1 MKMSSNKVLS
11 GAFILGLIIL
21 YINCGIQTCGV
32 ETTNGASVTAFQ
44 DKVEGTAPP
53 LVNIYLFTSDYI
65 PYIDTG
71 LGIATTSGLD
81 GYFSFYNVQIDT
93 FNVAVVD
100 IDNSRAAIISGH
112 KSASLQTK
120 LEKTGSLEGTVVSS
134 KGGPILVFLYGTGYY
149 TILDS
154 EGPFLLNS
162 IPGGKYKAQ
171 AARIQK
177 QPYPQKPL
185 IAELSEVYQVIIEPE
200 QKTIAPVFEVN

>member
-1 MKMSSNKVLS
+1 M
-11 GAFILGLIIL
+11 
-21 YINCGIQTCGV
+21 

-162 IPGGKYKAQ
+162 IPGGKYKVQ

>member
-1 MKMSSNKVLS
+1 MSSNKFLS
-11 GAFILGLIIL
+11 GTFILGLIIL

-32 ETTNGASVTAFQ
+32 ETTNGATVTASQ

-53 LVNIYLFTSDYI
+53 LANIFLFTSDYI

-71 LGIATTSGLD
+71 LGVATTSGLD
-81 GYFSFYNVQIDT
+81 GYYSFNNVQMDT
-93 FNVAVVD
+93 FNVTVID
-100 IDNSRAAIISGH
+100 CDNSRAAVISGH
-112 KSASLQTK
+112 KSVSLQKK
-120 LEKTGSLEGTVVSS
+120 LEKPGSMEGTVVSL

-162 IPGGKYKAQ
+162 IPAGKYKVQ

-177 QPYPQKPL
+177 RPYPQKPL
-185 IAELSEVYQVIIEPE
+185 ITALSEVHQLIIEPE
-200 QKTIAPVFEVN
+200 RKTIVPSLSVN